1 MKKYHVLTAL
11 IGTLLLLPLGS
22 EELLTTETYTSY
34 YGEAFNGRPTP
45 SGEIFDMNAYTAAY
59 KTLPLGT
66 FLEVTK
72 S

>member
-11 IGTLLLLPLGS
+11 IGTLLLLSLGS

-45 SGEIFDMNAYTAAY
+45 SGEIFDMNAYTAAH
-59 KTLPLGT
+59 KTLPFGT